1 MKKLLVVLL
10 SLSVLLLVSCGGKEK
25 ADRNKLEKI
34 KDKGEIVIS
43 VSPDYP
49 PMEFIDKD
57 NNVVGSDIELAKYIA
72 EKLGVELKIETM
84 DFSAALTA
92 VDFDKADIGV
102 SGFGWTK
109 EREENYDLSNT
120 YNVEQGSESTCNA
133 ILIREE
139 DKDTLKTLED
149 FEGKKLA
156 AQANS
161 IQEEIATKQTKATI
175 EKVSTI
181 DQGILELT
189 SKKVDGITLS
199 CVVADGY
206 AKSVDGLVVSEAPLE
221 TDTSKIGNVVVIRKG
236 DTELLEEINK
246 IIDEVN
252 EKKLY
257 VKWYDDAVEKAKE
270 EGIDLGE

>member
-25 ADRNKLEKI
+25 ADRNKLEKV
-34 KDKGEIVIS
+34 KEKGEIVIS

-120 YNVEQGSESTCNA
+120 YNVAQGSESTCNA

-149 FEGKKLA
+149 FECKKLA

-221 TDTSKIGNVVVIRKG
+221 TDTSKIGNVVVLKKG
-236 DTELLEEINK
+236 DKELLEEINK

-257 VKWYDDAVEKAKE
+257 EKWYEDAVKKANE

>member
-1 MKKLLVVLL
+1 MKKLLIIL
-10 SLSVLLLVSCGGKEK
+10 SFLLLVSCGSKQETK
-25 ADRNKLEKI
+25 MNKLEQI
-34 KDKGEIVIS
+34 KDKGEIVVS
-43 VSPDYP
+43 VSPDYA

-57 NNVVGSDIELAKYIA
+57 NNVVGSDIELSKYIA
-72 EKLGVELKIETM
+72 EKLGVELKLETM

-109 EREENYDLSNT
+109 DREENYDLSIT

-139 DKDTLKTLED
+139 DKDTLKTLDD
-149 FEGKKLA
+149 FAGKKVA

-161 IQEEIATKQTKATI
+161 IQEEIASKQTKATI

-189 SKKVDGITLS
+189 SKKVDGLTLS
-199 CVVADGY
+199 CVVAEGY
-206 AKSVDGLVVSEAPLE
+206 AKSVDGLYISEAPLE
-221 TDTSKIGNVVVIRKG
+221 TDTTKIGNVVVIKKG
-236 DTELLEEINK
+236 DTELLDEINA
-246 IIDEVN
+246 IISEVN

-257 VKWYDDAVEKAKE
+257 EKWYDEAIGKAKE
-270 EGIDLGE
+270 AGIDLGE